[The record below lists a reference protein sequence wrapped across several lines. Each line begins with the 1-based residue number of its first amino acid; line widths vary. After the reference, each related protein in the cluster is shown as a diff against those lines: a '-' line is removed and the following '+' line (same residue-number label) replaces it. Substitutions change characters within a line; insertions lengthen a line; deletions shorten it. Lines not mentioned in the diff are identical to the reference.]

1 MHSTAYCQAV
11 EKAAEIE
18 VPARGRFIRVICLE
32 LERIQSHL
40 LWLGIAGHIIGF
52 DTVLMQA
59 WRIREPVMWLCE
71 KITGNRKLLGMN
83 LVGGVRRDVPRGI
96 HDELL
101 EVLARVE
108 KESTAVLAAIAG
120 DITLKA
126 RCEKVGVISPEESI
140 AYALLGPT
148 ARASGILID
157 IRVDHPYAAYPELGC
172 EVMVEQGCDIWSR
185 VLVRLRETLEAIR
198 LVRDAL
204 RMMPDGPIMADMRQ
218 PIPPGRIGLSSVEA
232 PRGETHHFVIT
243 GEEQRPYR
251 WKARAPT
258 FQNLQGI
265 PVMVAGEY
273 IADVPIGLGSMD
285 PCFSCTERLETIDVR
300 SGEVRT
306 WSREELQALYRLR
319 HGLKEPL

>member
-1 MHSTAYCQAV
+1 M
-11 EKAAEIE
+11 
-18 VPARGRFIRVICLE
+18 
-32 LERIQSHL
+32 

-83 LVGGVRRDVPRGI
+83 LVGGVRRDVPKEQ
-96 HDELL
+96 HSELL
-101 EVLARVE
+101 EVIARVE
-108 KESTAVLAAIAG
+108 KESKAVLEAIAG
-120 DITLKA
+120 DTTLQA
-126 RCEKVGVISPEESI
+126 RCEKVGVITPEDTI
-140 AYALLGPT
+140 ALALLGPT
-148 ARASGILID
+148 ARASGIGID
-157 IRVDHPYAAYPELGC
+157 IRIDHPYAAYPELGC

-185 VLVRLRETLEAIR
+185 VLVRLRETLEAVR
-198 LVRDAL
+198 LIRDAL
-204 RMMPDGPIMADMRQ
+204 SMMPDGPIMADMRQ
-218 PIPPGRIGLSSVEA
+218 PIPAGRTGLSSVEA

-243 GEEQRPYR
+243 GEDQRPYR

-285 PCFSCTERLETIDVR
+285 PCFSCTDRVAVVDPRTGRPGTGRGWVFMAILAAHGGPQPKDVR
-300 SGEVRT
+300 FVGGNHHQFEFI
-306 WSREELQALYRLR
+306 EEAADL
-319 HGLKEPL
+319 GKGFVPLSPNLG

>member
-1 MHSTAYCQAV
+1 M
-11 EKAAEIE
+11 
-18 VPARGRFIRVICLE
+18 
-32 LERIQSHL
+32 

-83 LVGGVRRDVPRGI
+83 LVGGVRRDVPKEQ
-96 HDELL
+96 HSELL
-101 EVLARVE
+101 EVIARVE
-108 KESTAVLAAIAG
+108 KESKAVLEAIAG
-120 DITLKA
+120 DTTLQA
-126 RCEKVGVISPEESI
+126 RCEKVGVITPEDTI
-140 AYALLGPT
+140 ALALLGPT
-148 ARASGILID
+148 ARASGIGID
-157 IRVDHPYAAYPELGC
+157 IRIDHPYAAYPELGC

-185 VLVRLRETLEAIR
+185 VLVRLRETLEAVR
-198 LVRDAL
+198 LIRDAL
-204 RMMPDGPIMADMRQ
+204 SMMPDGSIMADMRQ
-218 PIPPGRIGLSSVEA
+218 PIPAGRTGLSSVEA

-243 GEEQRPYR
+243 GEDQRPYR

-265 PVMVAGEY
+265 PVMVTGEY

-300 SGEVRT
+300 SGEVRI
-306 WSREELQALYRLR
+306 WSREELRELYRRR
-319 HGLKEPL
+319 HGLKERL